1 MHSHSH
7 HKYEFDNN
15 TFDSSWEMAYY
26 IWLQDHENN
35 FSYHKEHIEY
45 IDKDSVKHIYTPDF
59 KVNNIFIE
67 IKGKQF
73 FKEGHLYNP
82 FTKKFLT
89 EYENLLKDN
98 NVKIISDCSEYIEYS
113 KEKYGPNVFE
123 IYKIH

>member
-1 MHSHSH
+1 MR
-7 HKYEFDNN
+7 
-15 TFDSSWEMAYY
+15 
-26 IWLQDHENN
+26 Q
-35 FSYHKEHIEY
+35 FSGSI
-45 IDKDSVKHIYTPDF
+45 S
-59 KVNNIFIE
+59 

-73 FKEGHLYNP
+73 FKDGHLYNP

-98 NVKIISDCSEYIEYS
+98 NVKIISDCSKYIEYS